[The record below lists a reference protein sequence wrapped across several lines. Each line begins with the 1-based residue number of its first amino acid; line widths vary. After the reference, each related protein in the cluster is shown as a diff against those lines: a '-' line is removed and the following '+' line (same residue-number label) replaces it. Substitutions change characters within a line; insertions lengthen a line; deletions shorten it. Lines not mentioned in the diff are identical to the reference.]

1 MTLDEA
7 IKHSEDKVKELSGC
21 ECSKEHEQL
30 ANWLKELK
38 QYKEND
44 NATNIVECKAFN
56 CENYK
61 DGKCML
67 KKVRMV
73 VIENELE
80 CEDANEPTNVG
91 VSYI

>member
-1 MTLDEA
+1 
-7 IKHSEDKVKELSGC
+7 
-21 ECSKEHEQL
+21 
-30 ANWLKELK
+30 
-38 QYKEND
+38 
-44 NATNIVECKAFN
+44 
-56 CENYK
+56 
-61 DGKCML
+61 ML